1 MFVVRV
7 LTGYEERRL
16 RAYNMQLRKRL
27 QLAQERKEALRRM
40 PEQSILTEV
49 RRMVEEMQNVN
60 RKLDETEAAIEEYFK
75 PIDKQADLL
84 MNKQLEGEERNMKE
98 MVKIM
103 QERVLQEAAE
113 AERRANAEMT
123 EEATIIDVKQQIKE
137 TESKPTA
144 AIRAS
149 DIVGKHQLPKASK
162 PRGTG
167 HVSMDLE
174 RMRRT
179 FGIFVLWNE
188 IHLNGSGC
196 GDGPVTIIVSNL

>member
-1 MFVVRV
+1 MDKLLEFGRKAMFVIRV

-137 TESKPTA
+137 TESKPSETA
-144 AIRAS
+144 SARS
-149 DIVGKHQLPKASK
+149 P
-162 PRGTG
+162 
-167 HVSMDLE
+167 
-174 RMRRT
+174 
-179 FGIFVLWNE
+179 
-188 IHLNGSGC
+188 
-196 GDGPVTIIVSNL
+196 